1 MKRTHTTRLSVFGSL
16 LALGL
21 LALTAAPHRAGA
33 AELGLESSA
42 EIADTVQAPPS
53 SLPGAGVNWMEA
65 APRTSL
71 SFFNLPHA
79 SASDIGVPLYEQD
92 LQQGDYGFHLL
103 PDGLIYRSYL
113 AGPKEPRMSTGIISI
128 PDDSTLWDAT
138 IGGRLG
144 IFRVGNGDAIRPR
157 GFQVDVEAAA
167 MLRLDIP
174 ENVDVRSADYR
185 VGVPLTWG
193 NEVHQWKLAY
203 YHLSSHLGD
212 EFWEKNPEFPL
223 FRQARDALVLGRSL
237 YLTDSLRV
245 YAEVGWAF
253 YHVASDPWELQFGL
267 DYAPRVATGLRGAP
281 FFAVN
286 GYLREELDFGGGLNA
301 QVGWAWRADTRSH
314 LLRLGFQYYNG
325 ASPQY
330 AFLPFHETQYGFV
343 LWYDF

>member
-1 MKRTHTTRLSVFGSL
+1 MKLANTTWIFVF
-16 LALGL
+16 LAMLAVTAGPYRVAGAVEQQESPAAISE
-21 LALTAAPHRAGA
+21 ALTMHPSRSEG
-33 AELGLESSA
+33 ESIPWT
-42 EIADTVQAPPS
+42 EPV
-53 SLPGAGVNWMEA
+53 
-65 APRTSL
+65 PRTSL
-71 SFFNLPHA
+71 SWSGLPNA
-79 SASDIGVPLYEQD
+79 SAADIGVPLYEQD
-92 LQQGDYGFHLL
+92 LQQGDFGFQLL

-113 AGPKEPRMSTGIISI
+113 AGPKEPRMSAGIISI

-144 IFRVGNGDAIRPR
+144 IFRLGNSDPIRPR

-167 MLRLDIP
+167 MVRLDIP
-174 ENVDVRSADYR
+174 EKVDVRSTDYR

-193 NEVHQWKLAY
+193 DEVNQWKFSY
-203 YHLSSHLGD
+203 YHMSSHLGD
-212 EFWEKNPEFPL
+212 EYWEKNADFPL
-223 FRQARDALVLGRSL
+223 FRQARDALVLGRSM
-237 YLTDSLRV
+237 YLTDSLRI

-253 YHVASDPWELQFGL
+253 YSVASDPWEMQFGL

-301 QVGWAWRADTRSH
+301 QAGWAWRADTRSH

-330 AFLPFHETQYGFV
+330 AFLPFHETQYGAV

>member
-1 MKRTHTTRLSVFGSL
+1 MKLANSTWISVALSL
-16 LALGL
+16 LAVTASAHRTAEAAGL
-21 LALTAAPHRAGA
+21 P
-33 AELGLESSA
+33 E
-42 EIADTVQAPPS
+42 
-53 SLPGAGVNWMEA
+53 LPGAVADTLPMRSSAAESESFTWMES

-71 SFFNLPHA
+71 SFFDLPNA

-92 LQQGDYGFHLL
+92 LQRGDYGFHLL

-113 AGPKEPRMSTGIISI
+113 AGPKEPRMAAGIVSI

-144 IFRVGNGDAIRPR
+144 MFRIGNSDPIRPR
-157 GFQVDVEAAA
+157 GFQMDVEAAA
-167 MLRLDIP
+167 MVRLDIP
-174 ENVDVRSADYR
+174 ENVDVRSADFR

-193 NEVHQWKLAY
+193 NEASQWKFAY

-212 EFWEKNPEFPL
+212 EFLEKNPDFPR
-223 FRQARDALVLGRSL
+223 FWQARDALVLGHSL
-237 YLTDSLRV
+237 YLTDSARI

-253 YHVASDPWELQFGL
+253 YSVASDPWEVQFGL
-267 DYAPRVATGLRGAP
+267 DYAPRVATGLRGSP

-286 GYLREELDFGGGLNA
+286 GYLREELNFGGGLNVQA
-301 QVGWAWRADTRSH
+301 GWAWRSDMRSH

-330 AFLPFHETQYGFV
+330 AFLPFHETQYGVV